1 MLVELD
7 LVEQRYQAV
16 LEVLNDGATVTD
28 VARRYGV
35 RQTVHVWLRSYAA
48 EGLQGERSGDLA
60 VGPHGLPPGVSER
73 PFAFGAQSDR
83 HRARVCPA
91 SDALRVGDL
100 LAGPV
105 DPLVPNA
112 RQDQRP
118 RTTPGGESRTP
129 SACFRRRSAAPNV
142 GSGSGNGPHGGAA
155 RHNRRDRC
163 REQPAVPDRSRGQG
177 GPPGAIL
184 DAAWLRCGCSA
195 RSR

>member
-60 VGPHGLPPGVSER
+60 VGHTASPRGPLNVRSPAAPKAIGIALACAQRVTRSESAICSPGR
-73 PFAFGAQSDR
+73 WTPWYR
-83 HRARVCPA
+83 T
-91 SDALRVGDL
+91 
-100 LAGPV
+100 
-105 DPLVPNA
+105 

-129 SACFRRRSAAPNV
+129 LGMLSETFRRAECRV
-142 GSGSGNGPHGGAA
+142 GVGQRPTW
-155 RHNRRDRC
+155 RRC
-163 REQPAVPDRSRGQG
+163 STQPAGSMPRTTCCAGSIARARRAAG
-177 GPPGAIL
+177 G
-184 DAAWLRCGCSA
+184 DT
-195 RSR
+195 